1 MPDETRSERQGDEDF
16 AEAAGFMRRHP
27 ILTSFIIPL
36 TVGVAA
42 VVGVR
47 IIGPS
52 QEIAAVRNEL
62 HRYKAAQD
70 SAIVRLQVRD
80 SLVQIRLSKIDEVLA
95 IWLRG
100 ECLDRSERDRLLMG
114 LTCGRGLQ

>member
-1 MPDETRSERQGDEDF
+1 MTDVTQDGDKDF
-16 AEAAGFMRRHP
+16 AEAAGFARRHP
-27 ILTSFIIPL
+27 FLMSFVIPL
-36 TVGVAA
+36 MVGLAA

-52 QEIAAVRNEL
+52 AEIAAVRAEL
-62 HRYKAAQD
+62 RDYKRTQD
-70 SAIVRLQVRD
+70 EAILRLQVRD

-114 LTCGRGLQ
+114 LTCGRGQ